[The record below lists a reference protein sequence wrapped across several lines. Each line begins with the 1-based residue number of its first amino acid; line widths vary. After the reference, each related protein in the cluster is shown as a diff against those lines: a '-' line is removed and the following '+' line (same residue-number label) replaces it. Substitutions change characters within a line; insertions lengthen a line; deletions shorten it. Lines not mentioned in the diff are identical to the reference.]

1 MLSRALYPTTYRS
14 RPWNPQ
20 GELQQVQDEM
30 ERLFSRALPQVP
42 DYPPINVW
50 SNEDEVVVQA
60 EVPGYVTEDLQ
71 ITVVQNT
78 LTLRGERKPE
88 QLRNGEV
95 YHRRERPTGR
105 FVRTLEL
112 PFEVDNEKVEA
123 EYTAGI
129 LAVRLPRSEA
139 HKPKRI
145 SVKAS

>member
-1 MLSRALYPTTYRS
+1 MVSRSYYPTAFRS
-14 RPWNPQ
+14 RTWSPF
-20 GELQQVQDEM
+20 GELQQMQDEVG
-30 ERLFSRALPQVP
+30 RLFSQALPQLP

-50 SNEDEVVVQA
+50 SNEDEVTVQA
-60 EVPGYVTEDLQ
+60 EAPGYEADDLQ

-88 QLRNGEV
+88 PLRNGEV

-123 EYTAGI
+123 QYQAGI
-129 LAVRLPRSEA
+129 LSVRLPRSEA

-145 SVKAS
+145 CVKAS